1 MHDHDMRIQN
11 LIRRFAG
18 SFVLASLALGYWVN
32 PAWYLFTAFVGLN
45 LLQSS
50 FTKWCLLEKIL
61 YRVLSPSRAS
71 VN

>member
-1 MHDHDMRIQN
+1 MRIQN

-18 SFVLASLALGYWVN
+18 SFVLGSLALGYWVN

-45 LLQSS
+45 LIQSS

-61 YRVLSPSRAS
+61 YRVLPPRSADLS
-71 VN
+71 